1 MRDLINIVEAS
12 FFTKPKDYTYG
23 HKLRI
28 ALGNKKSDTLVK
40 LLQQYMPKF
49 DPTEDLEWVK
59 PRQRGVHKISAGRG
73 DDVITLKRPNGEMF
87 SLLGSGKSIQQ
98 LFNHAPGEKGDT
110 SKNVGNLSEPVLSA
124 SVVAKIIKRGKNSI
138 EDITPDDVKYVLN
151 QALKGGDKPFI
162 VKDLNSKIADTIK
175 FTIQL
180 SGPATEFIQS
190 PKFWEVY
197 EPLLP
202 SIVHFANSGTID
214 RYADYF
220 YKNGKVDTIWVKSD
234 GLTEQK
240 KKKTDI
246 EAYVKDESGEIRPLK
261 GLNISLKAGSSQIG
275 QVGGG
280 SLNPKATGYIYNNAL
295 NLFTPFGVTLP
306 APRAPITDKLDYW
319 IKAYKTAGKQ
329 IKDML
334 MGADARKE
342 AGIIFRIADLVTNHA
357 TLGDPNIRLVSLS
370 KSGISILHSFK
381 DLQKKLSDNNVNL
394 DCIYRE
400 GLSRETN
407 QPRPELRIYDKTS
420 GRGLVY
426 IRYTSL
432 GDESKISNTIDMQ
445 DLLKH
450 LTTIPYQKSKI
461 SPSQEPQPQE
471 PQPENPKTV
480 APINPNSRAKRTE
493 PNGRQTR

>member
-49 DPTEDLEWVK
+49 NPTEDLEWVP

-110 SKNVGNLSEPVLSA
+110 SKNVGDLSEPVLSA
-124 SVVAKIIKRGKNSI
+124 GVVAKIIKRGKNSI
-138 EDITPDDVKYVLN
+138 EDITPDDVKYVLET
-151 QALKGGDKPFI
+151 ALNAGDKSFV
-162 VKDLNSKIADTIK
+162 VKDLNSKVADNIK
-175 FTIQL
+175 FTMEL
-180 SGPATEFIQS
+180 RGGTYEFMQT

-202 SIVHFANSGTID
+202 AVVHFANSGQID

-220 YKNGKVDTIWVKSD
+220 FKNGKSDTIWVKSD

-240 KKKTDI
+240 AKKTDI
-246 EAYVKDESGEIRPLK
+246 EAYVKDENGEIRPLK
-261 GLNISLKAGSSQIG
+261 GLNISLKAGSPHIG

-280 SLNPKATGYIYNNAL
+280 SLNPKVTGYVYNNAL
-295 NLFTPFGVTLP
+295 NLFSPFGVTLQQ
-306 APRAPITDKLDYW
+306 PRTAITDKVSYW
-319 IKAYKTAGKQ
+319 VSAYKTAAKQ
-329 IKDML
+329 IKTML
-334 MGADARKE
+334 AGADAKKE

-357 TLGDPNIRLVSLS
+357 TMGDPNIKLVSLS
-370 KSGISILHSFK
+370 KSGLSTLHSFK
-381 DLQKKLSDNNVNL
+381 DLQKKLIDSNVNL
-394 DCIYRE
+394 DCEYRE
-400 GLSRETN
+400 GRSRATN

-420 GRGLVY
+420 GRGVVY
-426 IRYTSL
+426 VRYSSTE
-432 GDESKISNTIDMQ
+432 DESKVWNTIEMQ

-450 LTTIPYQKSKI
+450 LTTIPYQKTKTLAT
-461 SPSQEPQPQE
+461 PQE

-480 APINPNSRAKRTE
+480 APANPITRAKRTE
-493 PNGRQTR
+493 PNGRQKR